1 MFKVILVDDENLCL
15 DVLETLIKEY
25 IPALKLIGRYQNGE
39 EAIPAILNGQPD
51 IIFMDIEMPI
61 MNGFELLDR
70 LKPHNFN
77 VIFTTAHDNL
87 ALKAYKYDVKNYLL
101 KPITLSDLNAA
112 VQRLIANMPQPQK
125 AGSQPIKL
133 SFSTHEG
140 TYILSPDDILFCE
153 ADDSYCVIHQINSKK
168 IIVSK
173 TLKDIE
179 FQLAPYHFYR
189 QHHSY
194 LINLKHLVRYG
205 KGEGGLVMLK
215 GEVELPI
222 SRSKRDEFIR
232 LVETML

>member
-1 MFKVILVDDENLCL
+1 MIKVILVDDENLCL

-25 IPALKLIGRYQNGE
+25 MPALKIIGRFQNGE
-39 EAIPAILNGQPD
+39 EAIPVILNGQPD
-51 IIFMDIEMPI
+51 IIFLDIEMPI

-70 LKPHNFN
+70 LKPYNFN
-77 VIFTTAHDNL
+77 VIFTTAHDDL

-112 VQRLIANMPQPQK
+112 VQRLIAKMPQPQK
-125 AGSQPIKL
+125 VDNQPIKL

-153 ADDSYCVIHQINSKK
+153 ADDSYCVIHQVNSKK

-173 TLKDIE
+173 TLKEIE
-179 FQLAPYHFYR
+179 FQLAPYYFYR

-194 LINLKHLVRYG
+194 LINIKHLIKYY
-205 KGEGGLVMLK
+205 KGEGSSVILK
-215 GEVELPI
+215 GDIELPI
-222 SRSKRDEFIR
+222 SRVKEMNLLDS
-232 LVETML
+232 

>member
-1 MFKVILVDDENLCL
+1 MLKVILVDDENLCL

-25 IPALKLIGRYQNGE
+25 MPALKLIGRYQNGE

-70 LKPHNFN
+70 LKPYNFN
-77 VIFTTAHDNL
+77 VIFTTAHDDL

-112 VQRLIANMPQPQK
+112 VQRLIVNMLQPQK
-125 AGSQPIKL
+125 SDNQPIKL